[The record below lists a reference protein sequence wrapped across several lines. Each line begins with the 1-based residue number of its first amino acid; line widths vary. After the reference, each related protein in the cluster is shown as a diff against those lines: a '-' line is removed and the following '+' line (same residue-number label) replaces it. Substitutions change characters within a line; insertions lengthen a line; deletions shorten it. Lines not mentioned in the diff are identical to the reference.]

1 MSYLSPTERKLRR
14 RRVGRLVAV
23 ALLGLLAATALDVPA
38 FFALTERVPVS
49 ESVRLAAGEAGERV
63 PYVVRTDR
71 FVGNDWYRLLRV
83 SGSLWTWVVVALALV
98 LIDRARPPTRF
109 GVRHPFEAYRRGAIL
124 LGSAVL
130 AGLIAELLKLVIGR
144 ERPIDG
150 ASYQGYVFKPFL
162 SALAG
167 NGGNLGIPSSHT
179 AVAFGAAAALARLHA
194 PIRALVYIV
203 AIGCAL
209 SRMVVGAHWLSD
221 VYLGAVLGVATGAV
235 VHPMLG
241 GRPPSG
247 GVVRR
252 SRLG

>member
-1 MSYLSPTERKLRR
+1 MSYRSPTERKLHR
-14 RRVGRLVAV
+14 RRVLRLTGV
-23 ALLGLLAATALDVPA
+23 ALLGLLIASVLDVPA

-49 ESVRLAAGEAGERV
+49 EAMRLQASEAGERV
-63 PYVVRTDR
+63 PYVVHTDR
-71 FVGNDWYRLLRV
+71 FVRNDWYRVLRV
-83 SGSLWTWVVVALALV
+83 SGSLWAWVVVALAFVLV
-98 LIDRARPPTRF
+98 DRARPPTRF

-124 LGSAVL
+124 LASAVA
-130 AGLIAELLKLVIGR
+130 AGLIAELLKLIIGR

-150 ASYQGYVFKPFL
+150 AVYQGYVFKPFL

-194 PIRALVYIV
+194 PLRALVYTL

-221 VYLGAVLGVATGAV
+221 VYLGGVLGFATASL
-235 VHPMLG
+235 VHPLLG